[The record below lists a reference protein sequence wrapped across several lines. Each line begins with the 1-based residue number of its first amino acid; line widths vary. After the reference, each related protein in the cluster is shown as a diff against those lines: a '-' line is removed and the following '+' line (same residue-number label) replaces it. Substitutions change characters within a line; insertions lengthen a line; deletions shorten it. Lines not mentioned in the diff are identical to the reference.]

1 MTVRGTSS
9 LAAAVAALL
18 LMAPALRAAGADSQP
33 VTDLAAIKEIDF
45 TGLSDAQKKMA
56 LRIMNAN
63 PCNCG
68 CEGASQ
74 VPKTIAVCR
83 RDMPNSCRRS
93 LIFAR
98 TVVDSIREG
107 KDEAAVTKVLQ
118 AKAATFVEARVP
130 EDTGQVFNID
140 VTNNPVRGPKTAP
153 VRIVEFSDFQCPY
166 CAELQ
171 KTLEQVLKAFP
182 KDVQVVYK
190 QYPLNI
196 HQFARQAAAASLFA
210 QGQGKFWE
218 LHDKMFQGFTQIS
231 DENIRKWVG
240 EVGLNLADYDK
251 AMQTG
256 RFEPVIQKDMADGA
270 AAKVLGTPT
279 LFVNGKRIHD
289 RSFDG
294 FKKSIQEELAT
305 QRTGAPAAPATPAA
319 ASKIPAKTN

>member
-1 MTVRGTSS
+1 MKVRRPMTP
-9 LAAAVAALL
+9 AVAAAALL
-18 LMAPALRAAGADSQP
+18 FLAPAAGATGAEAQP
-33 VTDLAAIKEIDF
+33 VTDLSAIKEIDF

-56 LRIMNAN
+56 LRVMNAN

-68 CEGASQ
+68 CEGATQGAKS
-74 VPKTIAVCR
+74 VAVCR

-118 AKAATFVEARVP
+118 AKAATFVEARLP

-171 KTLEQVLKAFP
+171 KTLDLVLKAFP

-196 HQFARQAAAASLFA
+196 HQYARQAAAASLYA

-218 LHDKMFQGFTQIS
+218 LHDKMFQGFTQIN
-231 DENIRKWVG
+231 DEAMRKWVG
-240 EVGLNLADYDK
+240 EVGLNLAEYDK

-256 RFEPVIQKDMADGA
+256 RFEPLIQKDITDGA

-289 RSFDG
+289 RSFEG
-294 FKKSIQEELAT
+294 FKKSIQEELAN
-305 QRTGAPAAPATPAA
+305 QRTGGPAAPAT
-319 ASKIPAKTN
+319 

>member
-1 MTVRGTSS
+1 MNRRQTPM
-9 LAAAVAALL
+9 LATAAAALL
-18 LMAPALRAAGADSQP
+18 LLIPTVRAAGSDPGP
-33 VTDLAAIKEIDF
+33 VTDLASIKEIDF

-68 CEGASQ
+68 CEVGNGNQS
-74 VPKTIAVCR
+74 PKSVAVCR

-118 AKAATFVEARVP
+118 AKAATFVEARLP

-166 CAELQ
+166 CADLQ
-171 KTLEQVLKAFP
+171 KTLDQVLKAFP

-196 HQFARQAAAASLFA
+196 HQYARQAAAASLFA

-231 DENIRKWVG
+231 DENLRKWVG
-240 EVGLNLADYDK
+240 EVGLSLADYDK
-251 AMQTG
+251 AIQTG
-256 RFEPVIQKDMADGA
+256 RFEPMIQKDMADGA

-289 RSFDG
+289 RSFEG
-294 FKKSIQEELAT
+294 FKKSIQEELAN
-305 QRTGAPAAPATPAA
+305 QRTGSTATPAA
-319 ASKIPAKTN
+319 AAKAPAKTD

>member
-1 MTVRGTSS
+1 MNGRLTPK
-9 LAAAVAALL
+9 LATAATALL
-18 LMAPALRAAGADSQP
+18 LLVPTIRAAGTDSNP

-68 CEGASQ
+68 CEATNQ
-74 VPKTIAVCR
+74 TPKSIAVCR

-118 AKAATFVEARVP
+118 AKAATFVEARLP
-130 EDTGQVFNID
+130 EDTGQVYNID

-171 KTLEQVLKAFP
+171 KTLDQVLKAFP

-231 DENIRKWVG
+231 DENLRKWVG
-240 EVGLNLADYDK
+240 EVGLNLAEYDK
-251 AMQTG
+251 AIQSG

-289 RSFDG
+289 RSFEG
-294 FKKSIQEELAT
+294 FKKTIQEELAS
-305 QRTGAPAAPATPAA
+305 QRTGSTAAPAAAA
-319 ASKIPAKTN
+319 KAPAKTD

>member
-1 MTVRGTSS
+1 MNRRQTPI
-9 LAAAVAALL
+9 LATAAAALL
-18 LMAPALRAAGADSQP
+18 LLIPTVHAAGADSGP
-33 VTDLAAIKEIDF
+33 VTDLASIKEIDF

-68 CEGASQ
+68 CEGEHQS
-74 VPKTIAVCR
+74 PKSIAVCR

-118 AKAATFVEARVP
+118 AKASTFVEAHPP

-153 VRIVEFSDFQCPY
+153 VHIVEFSDFQCPY

-182 KDVQVVYK
+182 KDVQVIYK

-196 HQFARQAAAASLFA
+196 HQYARQAAAASLFA

-231 DENIRKWVG
+231 DENLRKWVG
-240 EVGLNLADYDK
+240 EVGLNLAEYDK
-251 AMQTG
+251 AIQTG
-256 RFEPVIQKDMADGA
+256 RFEPLIQKDMADGA

-289 RSFDG
+289 RSFEG
-294 FKKSIQEELAT
+294 FKKSIQEELAS
-305 QRTGAPAAPATPAA
+305 QRTGSTATPAA
-319 ASKIPAKTN
+319 ATKAAPQTD